1 MDKHIEELLS
11 KAVDQAGLLAD
22 GQLTSPRSWGVYEL
36 HMTRGASVPRD
47 RLGNHPVRLRELER
61 EFGLVR
67 TVAVFTSRT
76 TAEEVQRLLNERR
89 DRRFRYRLGGA
100 GGRTGRQRASSC

>member
-11 KAVDQAGLLAD
+11 RAVDPSTLTAD
-22 GQLTSPRSWGVYEL
+22 GHLTSPRSWGVYEL
-36 HMTRGASVPRD
+36 HMTRGPSVR
-47 RLGNHPVRLRELER
+47 RFRFGNHPVRLRELEHD
-61 EFGLVR
+61 FGLVR

-89 DRRFRYRLGGA
+89 SG
-100 GGRTGRQRASSC
+100 

>member
-11 KAVDQAGLLAD
+11 KAVDQAALLAD

-89 DRRFRYRLGGA
+89 SG
-100 GGRTGRQRASSC
+100 